1 MAQEFNLRAGAT
13 YPSLRME
20 LIEDGRYDF
29 HKAKLNN
36 ALQDSDVVF
45 SMKDIETGILKVS
58 KAKAVIKN
66 ADTEGCEDKYVVE
79 YDWQPRDTA
88 KPGIYEGWFDI
99 DFKGDV
105 VETGVDYPSAGKL
118 RVPVTE
124 DLLIY
129 VR

>member
-1 MAQEFNLRAGAT
+1 MIEFFVRQGAN
-13 YPSLRME
+13 YPALRME

-29 HKAKLNN
+29 HKAKINN

-79 YDWQPRDTA
+79 YDWQTRDTA
-88 KPGIYEGWFDI
+88 KPGIYEGWCDI

-105 VETGVDYPSAGKL
+105 VEAGVDYPSAGKL

>member
-1 MAQEFNLRAGAT
+1 MEFAIRVGSN

-29 HKAKLNN
+29 HKAKINN

-79 YDWQPRDTA
+79 YDWQTRDTA

-105 VETGVDYPSAGKL
+105 VEAGVDYPSAGKL

>member
-1 MAQEFNLRAGAT
+1 MQEFFIRVGAN
-13 YPSLRME
+13 YPALRME

-29 HKAKLNN
+29 HKAKINN

-66 ADTEGCEDKYVVE
+66 ADTEGCEDKYIVE
-79 YDWQPRDTA
+79 YDWQTRDTA

-105 VETGVDYPSAGKL
+105 VEAGVDYPSAGKL

>member
-1 MAQEFNLRAGAT
+1 MMEFAIRVGSN

-29 HKAKLNN
+29 HKAKINN

-79 YDWQPRDTA
+79 YDWQTRDTA

-99 DFKGDV
+99 NFKGDV
-105 VETGVDYPSAGKL
+105 VEAGVDYPSAGKL

>member
-1 MAQEFNLRAGAT
+1 MIEFFVRQGAN
-13 YPSLRME
+13 YPALRME

-29 HKAKLNN
+29 HKAKINN

-79 YDWQPRDTA
+79 YDWQTRDTA

-105 VETGVDYPSAGKL
+105 VEAGVDYPSAGKL

>member
-1 MAQEFNLRAGAT
+1 MQEFSVRAGAT
-13 YPSLRME
+13 LPVLRME

-29 HKAKLNN
+29 HKAKINN

-79 YDWQPRDTA
+79 YDWQTRDTA

-105 VETGVDYPSAGKL
+105 VEAGVDYPSAGKL

>member
-1 MAQEFNLRAGAT
+1 MIEFVVRQGSN
-13 YPSLRME
+13 YPALRME

-29 HKAKLNN
+29 HKAKINN

-79 YDWQPRDTA
+79 YDWQTRDTA

-105 VETGVDYPSAGKL
+105 VEAGVDYPSAGKL

>member
-1 MAQEFNLRAGAT
+1 MAQEFFVRQGSNH
-13 YPSLRME
+13 PSLRME

-29 HKAKLNN
+29 HKAKINN

-79 YDWQPRDTA
+79 YDWQTRDTA

-99 DFKGDV
+99 NFKGDV
-105 VETGVDYPSAGKL
+105 VEAGVDYPSAGKL

>member
-1 MAQEFNLRAGAT
+1 MQEFNVRAGAT
-13 YPSLRME
+13 LPVLRME

-29 HKAKLNN
+29 HK

-79 YDWQPRDTA
+79 YDWQTRDTA

-105 VETGVDYPSAGKL
+105 VEAGVDYPSAGKL

>member
-1 MAQEFNLRAGAT
+1 MAQEFFVRQGTN
-13 YPSLRME
+13 YPALRME
-20 LIEDGRYDF
+20 IIEDGRYDF
-29 HKAKLNN
+29 HKAKINN

-79 YDWQPRDTA
+79 YDWQTRDTA

-99 DFKGDV
+99 NFKGDV
-105 VETGVDYPSAGKL
+105 VEAGVDYPSAGKL
-118 RVPVTE
+118 RIPVTE

-129 VR
+129 IR

>member
-1 MAQEFNLRAGAT
+1 MQEFFIRTGSN

-79 YDWQPRDTA
+79 YDWQTRDTA

-105 VETGVDYPSAGKL
+105 VEAGVDYPSAGKL
-118 RVPVTE
+118 RIPVTE

>member
-1 MAQEFNLRAGAT
+1 MQEFFIRTGAN
-13 YPSLRME
+13 YPALRME

-29 HKAKLNN
+29 HKSKFNN

-45 SMKDIETGILKVS
+45 SMRDIETGILKVS

-79 YDWQPRDTA
+79 YDWQTRDTA

-105 VETGVDYPSAGKL
+105 VEAGVDYPSAGKL
-118 RVPVTE
+118 RIPVTE

>member
-1 MAQEFNLRAGAT
+1 MQEFSVRAGAT
-13 YPSLRME
+13 LPVLRME
-20 LIEDGRYDF
+20 IIEDGRYDF
-29 HKAKLNN
+29 HKAKINN

-79 YDWQPRDTA
+79 YDWQTRDTA

-99 DFKGDV
+99 NFKGDV
-105 VETGVDYPSAGKL
+105 VEAGVDYPSAGKL
-118 RVPVTE
+118 RIPITE

-129 VR
+129 IR

>member
-1 MAQEFNLRAGAT
+1 MMEFAIRVGSN

-29 HKAKLNN
+29 HKAKINN

-66 ADTEGCEDKYVVE
+66 ADTEGCEDKY
-79 YDWQPRDTA
+79 DRD
-88 KPGIYEGWFDI
+88 YEWFYEE
-99 DFKGDV
+99 K
-105 VETGVDYPSAGKL
+105 SK
-118 RVPVTE
+118 
-124 DLLIY
+124 
-129 VR
+129 

>member
-1 MAQEFNLRAGAT
+1 MIEFFVRQGANF
-13 YPSLRME
+13 PVLRME

-29 HKAKLNN
+29 HKAKINN

-99 DFKGDV
+99 KFNGDV
-105 VETGVDYPSAGKL
+105 VEAGVDYPNAGIL
-118 RVPVTE
+118 RIPVTE
-124 DLLIY
+124 NLLIY

>member
-1 MAQEFNLRAGAT
+1 MAMSFSIREGAT
-13 YPSLRME
+13 YPALRME

-29 HKAKLNN
+29 HKAKINN

-79 YDWQPRDTA
+79 YDWQTRDTA

-105 VETGVDYPSAGKL
+105 VEAGVDYPSAGKL
-118 RVPVTE
+118 RIPVTE

>member
-1 MAQEFNLRAGAT
+1 MQEFFIRVGSNH
-13 YPSLRME
+13 PVLRME

-29 HKAKLNN
+29 HKAKINN

-79 YDWQPRDTA
+79 YDWQSRDTA
-88 KPGIYEGWFDI
+88 KPGIYEAWFDI

-105 VETGVDYPSAGKL
+105 IEAGVDYPSAGKL
-118 RVPVTE
+118 RIPVTE
-124 DLLIY
+124 NLLIY

>member
-1 MAQEFNLRAGAT
+1 MQEFSVRAGAT
-13 YPSLRME
+13 LPVLRME

-29 HKAKLNN
+29 HKAKINN

-79 YDWQPRDTA
+79 YDWQTRDTA

-99 DFKGDV
+99 NFKGDV
-105 VETGVDYPSAGKL
+105 VEAGVDYPSAGKL

>member
-1 MAQEFNLRAGAT
+1 MQEFSVRAGAT
-13 YPSLRME
+13 LPVLRME

-29 HKAKLNN
+29 HKAKINN

-79 YDWQPRDTA
+79 YDWQTRDTA

-99 DFKGDV
+99 NFKGDV
-105 VETGVDYPSAGKL
+105 VEAGVDYPSAGKL
-118 RVPVTE
+118 RIPVTE

-129 VR
+129 IR

>member
-1 MAQEFNLRAGAT
+1 MAQEFFVRQGVN
-13 YPSLRME
+13 YPALRME

-29 HKAKLNN
+29 HKAKINN

-79 YDWQPRDTA
+79 YDWQTRDTA

-99 DFKGDV
+99 NFKGDV
-105 VETGVDYPSAGKL
+105 VEAGVDYPSAGKL
-118 RVPVTE
+118 RIPVTE

>member
-1 MAQEFNLRAGAT
+1 MQSLTVRVGTN

-29 HKAKLNN
+29 HKAKINN

-45 SMKDIETGILKVS
+45 TMKDTETGLLKIS
-58 KAKAVIKN
+58 KAKALIKN
-66 ADTEGCEDKYVVE
+66 ADNEGCEDKYVLE

-99 DFKGDV
+99 KFNGDV
-105 VETGVDYPSAGKL
+105 VEEGVDYPNAGIL
-118 RVPVTE
+118 RVPVAE
-124 DLLIY
+124 SLLIY
-129 VR
+129 IR

>member
-1 MAQEFNLRAGAT
+1 MMEFAIRVGSN

-29 HKAKLNN
+29 HKAKINN

-79 YDWQPRDTA
+79 YDWQTRDTA

-99 DFKGDV
+99 NFKGDV
-105 VETGVDYPSAGKL
+105 VEAGVDYPSAGKL

-129 VR
+129 IR

>member
-1 MAQEFNLRAGAT
+1 MQEFFIKAGSN

-29 HKAKLNN
+29 HKAKINN

-79 YDWQPRDTA
+79 YDWQTRDTA

-99 DFKGDV
+99 NFKGDV
-105 VETGVDYPSAGKL
+105 VEAGVDYPSAGKL

>member
-1 MAQEFNLRAGAT
+1 MQEFSVRAGAN
-13 YPSLRME
+13 YPALRME

-29 HKAKLNN
+29 HKAKINN

-79 YDWQPRDTA
+79 YDWQTRDTA

-105 VETGVDYPSAGKL
+105 VEAGVDYPSAGKL

>member
-1 MAQEFNLRAGAT
+1 MAQEFFVRQGTN
-13 YPSLRME
+13 YPALRMV

-29 HKAKLNN
+29 HKSKINN

-66 ADTEGCEDKYVVE
+66 AGTEGCEDKYVVE
-79 YDWQPRDTA
+79 YDWQTRDTA

-99 DFKGDV
+99 NFKGDV
-105 VETGVDYPSAGKL
+105 VEAGVDYPSAGKL
-118 RVPVTE
+118 RIPVTE

-129 VR
+129 IR